1 MVFVYVFALQRSTN
15 AKMAPITV
23 LKTLAQNNVRDEE
36 VVFYLHNEMSSAN
49 KQLRSEKP
57 FRLSA
62 ANITQ
67 KQVQGRV
74 PTIGLL

>member
-23 LKTLAQNNVRDEE
+23 LKTLAQNNVRDE